1 MLLATLN
8 TPDKF
13 QHTAARR
20 RLQFSSRYASV
31 SFLFQHTAARRRL
44 PKKTMPLQ
52 PLAAFQHT
60 AARRRLHF
68 RYLLPFA
75 FL

>member
-20 RLQFSSRYASV
+20 RLQALLLY
-31 SFLFQHTAARRRL
+31 
-44 PKKTMPLQ
+44 PKILTM
-52 PLAAFQHT
+52 FQHT
-60 AARRRLHF
+60 AARRRLHLYF
-68 RYLLPFA
+68 IQSRKFVKFQHTAARRRLRHA
-75 FL
+75 VGDA